1 MTQRKEVVSVDD
13 DDDIWQHAA
22 DMAAQDYQMDLVME
36 RAQREKSGESIER
49 ALRTPI
55 VPIEGTFSYAM
66 EAARLNRKRLAAL
79 AAWEATE

>member
-1 MTQRKEVVSVDD
+1 MSTPDVNTGDR
-13 DDDIWQHAA
+13 
-22 DMAAQDYQMDLVME
+22 
-36 RAQREKSGESIER
+36 IER

-55 VPIEGTFSYAM
+55 LPVEGTFSYAV